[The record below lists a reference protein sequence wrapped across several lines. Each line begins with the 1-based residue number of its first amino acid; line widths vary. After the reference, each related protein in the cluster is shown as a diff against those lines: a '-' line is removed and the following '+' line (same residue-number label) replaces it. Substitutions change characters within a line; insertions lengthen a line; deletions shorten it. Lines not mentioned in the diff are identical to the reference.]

1 MLLPEGIAEDIAQ
14 ASRLLRSGL
23 EPAISGNHTLEQDLG
38 MDIEF

>member
-23 EPAISGNHTLEQDLG
+23 EPAIPGNYTLEQDW
-38 MDIEF
+38 